1 MRSKQTCKR
10 IYQVRFQKRN
20 LNFHYLTNM
29 LKIKSRD
36 LTVHNTGML
45 IKFSKQIANNLV
57 TITKGPRFLE
67 VITRGEFKT
76 LSNI

>member
-45 IKFSKQIANNLV
+45 IKFSKQIANSLLR
-57 TITKGPRFLE
+57 ITKGSRFLE

>member
-1 MRSKQTCKR
+1 
-10 IYQVRFQKRN
+10 
-20 LNFHYLTNM
+20 M

-45 IKFSKQIANNLV
+45 IKFSKQIANSLLR
-57 TITKGPRFLE
+57 ITKGSRFLE

-76 LSNI
+76 LSNIWDGAFSAKS